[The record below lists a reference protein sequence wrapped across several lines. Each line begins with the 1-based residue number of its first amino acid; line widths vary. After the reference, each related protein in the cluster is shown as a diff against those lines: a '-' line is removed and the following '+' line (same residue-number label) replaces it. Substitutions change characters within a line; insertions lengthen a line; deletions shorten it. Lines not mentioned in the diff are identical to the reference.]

1 MKKLLPV
8 LLLLILSAC
17 STSETYVPRKT
28 AANSS
33 GKRAVSSSDDDFSW
47 VEKLDFD
54 KKTEEKYLADKDEF
68 NFSSSDESS
77 HALVKESLYSLPPA
91 KLEESIAKT
100 DDPLL
105 KMNMR
110 CYQGKFDEALKIA
123 DEQYSKYKG
132 NTSYWNQLG
141 TCYFL
146 KSDFAKAILFYN
158 KSRDLDAKFVPP
170 VNNLGVVYQRQ
181 GKFQK
186 ALAAFKL
193 AADLNTFAVTP
204 TYNLAQLYLRFGT
217 VGKALPIFQ
226 GLQKRS
232 PKDVEV
238 GSALASSHLIKGD
251 YQSAVDIYTRF
262 DKATLSNPSVGLNY
276 AVALKL
282 LNRPMDAQTVL
293 GNVTASSA
301 GPMAE
306 YAQKVEK
313 FIRN

>member
-8 LLLLILSAC
+8 LLLILSAC
-17 STSETYVPRKT
+17 SSTST
-28 AANSS
+28 NSGNAS
-33 GKRAVSSSDDDFSW
+33 REIASSKRGVSSAEDDFSW

-54 KKTEEKYLADKDEF
+54 KKGEEKYRADKDEF
-68 NFSSSDESS
+68 DFSSSDESA
-77 HALVKESLYSLPPA
+77 HALIKESLSSLSPA
-91 KLEESIAKT
+91 KLEETVGKT
-100 DDPLL
+100 DDPLV
-105 KMNMR
+105 KMNIK

-123 DEQYSKYKG
+123 DDQYSKYKS

-170 VNNLGVVYQRQ
+170 INNLGVVYQRQ
-181 GKFQK
+181 GKFQR
-186 ALAAFKL
+186 ALSAFKL

-232 PKDVEV
+232 PKDIEV
-238 GSALASSHLIKGD
+238 GSALASSFLLKGD
-251 YQSAVDIYTRF
+251 YQAAVDIYGRF
-262 DKATLSNPSVGLNY
+262 DKATLAMPSVGLNY

-282 LNRPMDAQTVL
+282 LNRPVDAQTVL
-293 GNVTASSA
+293 TNTSASSS
-301 GPMAE
+301 GPISE
-306 YAQKVEK
+306 YAQRVDK

>member
-1 MKKLLPV
+1 MKKLLPI
-8 LLLLILSAC
+8 LLILSAC
-17 STSETYVPRKT
+17 STTPENVSREI
-28 AANSS
+28 ASS
-33 GKRAVSSSDDDFSW
+33 KRAVSSAEEDFSW
-47 VEKLDFD
+47 VEQLDFD
-54 KKTEEKYLADKDEF
+54 KKSEEKYRADKDEF
-68 NFSSSDESS
+68 DFSSSDESS
-77 HALVKESLYSLPPA
+77 HALIKESLSSLTSA
-91 KLEESIAKT
+91 KLEESLGKT
-100 DDPLL
+100 DDPMM
-105 KMNMR
+105 KMNIK
-110 CYQGKFDEALKIA
+110 CYQGKYEEALKIA
-123 DEQYSKYKG
+123 DDEYSKYKN

-146 KSDFAKAILFYN
+146 KSDYAKAILFYN
-158 KSRDLDAKFVPP
+158 KSRDLDSKYIPP

-232 PKDVEV
+232 PKDVDV
-238 GSALASSHLIKGD
+238 ASALASSYLIKGD
-251 YQSAVDIYTRF
+251 YQSAVDIYGRL
-262 DKATLSNPSVGLNY
+262 DKATLSTPSIGLNY
-276 AVALKL
+276 ALALKL

-293 GNVTASSA
+293 SNVSTPVASVT
-301 GPMAE
+301 E

>member
-1 MKKLLPV
+1 MKRLLPV
-8 LLLLILSAC
+8 LLIILASC
-17 STSETYVPRKT
+17 STTHENGSRSITST
-28 AANSS
+28 
-33 GKRAVSSSDDDFSW
+33 KRTVSSAEDDYSW
-47 VEKLDFD
+47 VEQLDFD
-54 KKTEEKYLADKDEF
+54 KKVEEKYKAEKDEF
-68 NFSSSDESS
+68 DFSSSDESA
-77 HALVKESLYSLPPA
+77 HALAKESLYSLAPA
-91 KLEESIAKT
+91 KLEETVAKT
-100 DDPLL
+100 DDPLM
-105 KMNMR
+105 KMNIK
-110 CYQGKFDEALKIA
+110 CYQGKYDEALKIA
-123 DEQYSKYKG
+123 DDEYAKYKN

-170 VNNLGVVYQRQ
+170 INNLGVVYQRQ

-193 AADLNTFAVTP
+193 AADLSTFAVTP

-251 YQSAVDIYTRF
+251 YQAAVDIYSRF
-262 DKATLSNPSVGLNY
+262 DKAVLANPSVGLNY

-282 LNRPMDAQTVL
+282 LNRPLDAQTVL
-293 GNVTASSA
+293 GNVSSSA
-301 GPMAE
+301 AGPTSE

>member
-8 LLLLILSAC
+8 LLLLLASC
-17 STSETYVPRKT
+17 STTPGNVSRDIASV
-28 AANSS
+28 
-33 GKRAVSSSDDDFSW
+33 KRSVSSADDDYKW
-47 VEKLDFD
+47 VEGLDFD
-54 KKTEEKYLADKDEF
+54 KKTEEKYRADKDEF
-68 NFSSSDESS
+68 DFSSSDESS
-77 HALVKESLYSLPPA
+77 HALIKESLTALPPA
-91 KLEESIAKT
+91 KLEEASKT
-100 DDPLL
+100 DDPLM
-105 KMNMR
+105 KMNVK

-123 DEQYSKYKG
+123 DDQYSKYKN

-238 GSALASSHLIKGD
+238 GSALASANLIKGD
-251 YQSAVDIYTRF
+251 YQAAVDIYGRF
-262 DKATLSNPSVGLNY
+262 DKATLADPSVGLNY

-282 LNRPMDAQTVL
+282 LNRPQDAQTVL
-293 GNVTASSA
+293 SNVSGSTT
-301 GPMAE
+301 GPIAE
-306 YAQKVEK
+306 YAQRVDK
-313 FIRN
+313 FVRN

>member
-1 MKKLLPV
+1 MKKLLPI
-8 LLLLILSAC
+8 LLLVLSAC
-17 STSETYVPRKT
+17 STTPGNV
-28 AANSS
+28 S
-33 GKRAVSSSDDDFSW
+33 GDKVNKRALSSSEDDFKW
-47 VEKLDFD
+47 VEGLDFD
-54 KKTEEKYLADKDEF
+54 KKSEEKYRADKDEF
-68 NFSSSDESS
+68 DFSSSDESA
-77 HALVKESLYSLPPA
+77 HALVKESLASLPAA
-91 KLEESIAKT
+91 KLEEAASGT
-100 DDPLL
+100 NDPLM
-105 KMNMR
+105 KINVK

-123 DEQYSKYKG
+123 DDQYSKYKN

-158 KSRDLDAKFVPP
+158 KSRDLDAKFIPP

-193 AADLNTFAVTP
+193 AADLNTFSVTP

-238 GSALASSHLIKGD
+238 GSALASANLIKGD
-251 YQSAVDIYTRF
+251 YQTAVDIYARF
-262 DKATLSNPSVGLNY
+262 DKTTLSNPSVGLNY

-282 LNRPMDAQTVL
+282 LNRPQDAQTVL
-293 GNVTASSA
+293 ANVSGPTAGA
-301 GPMAE
+301 MAE
-306 YAQKVEK
+306 YAQRVDK
-313 FIRN
+313 FVRN

>member
-1 MKKLLPV
+1 MKKILPV
-8 LLLLILSAC
+8 LLLFLSAC
-17 STSETYVPRKT
+17 STHESHVTREIASTS
-28 AANSS
+28 AA
-33 GKRAVSSSDDDFSW
+33 KRSVSSADDDW
-47 VEKLDFD
+47 VEKLDFN
-54 KKTEEKYLADKDEF
+54 KKSEEKYRADNDEF
-68 NFSSSDESS
+68 NFSSSDESA
-77 HALVKESLYSLPPA
+77 HALVKESLYSIAPA
-91 KLEESIAKT
+91 KLEESISKT
-100 DDPLL
+100 DDPLM
-105 KMNMR
+105 KINMK

-123 DEQYSKYKG
+123 DEQYTKYKA

-186 ALAAFKL
+186 ALSAFKL

-232 PKDVEV
+232 PKDAEV
-238 GSALASSHLIKGD
+238 SSALASSHLIKGD
-251 YQSAVDIYTRF
+251 YQSAVDIYGRLE
-262 DKATLSNPSVGLNY
+262 KSTLSNPSVGLNY

-282 LNRPMDAQTVL
+282 LNRPVDAQTIL
-293 GNVTASSA
+293 SNVTASTA

>member
-8 LLLLILSAC
+8 LLLVLSSC
-17 STSETYVPRKT
+17 STTPGNISRDIAST
-28 AANSS
+28 
-33 GKRAVSSSDDDFSW
+33 KRAVSSAEDDYKW
-47 VEKLDFD
+47 VEGLDFD
-54 KKTEEKYLADKDEF
+54 KKTEEKYKADKDEF
-68 NFSSSDESS
+68 DFSSSDESS
-77 HALVKESLYSLPPA
+77 HALIKESLASLPAA
-91 KLEESIAKT
+91 KLEETVLKT
-100 DDPLL
+100 DDPLM
-105 KMNMR
+105 KMNIK
-110 CYQGKFDEALKIA
+110 CYQGKFEEALKIA
-123 DEQYSKYKG
+123 DDQYSKYKN

-158 KSRDLDAKFVPP
+158 KSRDLDAKFIPP

-238 GSALASSHLIKGD
+238 GSALASANLIKGD
-251 YQSAVDIYTRF
+251 YQAAVDIYARF
-262 DKATLSNPSVGLNY
+262 DKATLANPSVGLNY

-282 LNRPMDAQTVL
+282 LNRPQDAQTVL
-293 GNVTASSA
+293 SNVSGSTTGAI
-301 GPMAE
+301 AE
-306 YAQKVEK
+306 YAQRVDK
-313 FIRN
+313 FVRN

>member
-1 MKKLLPV
+1 MIKLLSAI
-8 LLLLILSAC
+8 LLILAAC
-17 STSETYVPRKT
+17 STPETHNTREV
-28 AANSS
+28 AS
-33 GKRAVSSSDDDFSW
+33 VSSSRAISSSDEDMNW
-47 VEKLDFD
+47 VEKLDFN
-54 KKTEEKYLADKDEF
+54 KKNEEKYKPDKDEF

-91 KLEESIAKT
+91 KLDEAISKT

-105 KMNMR
+105 KMNMK
-110 CYQGKFDEALKIA
+110 CYQGKFDDALKIA
-123 DEQYSKYKG
+123 DEEYSKYKG

-186 ALAAFKL
+186 ALSAFKL
-193 AADLNTFAVTP
+193 ASDLNTFAVTP
-204 TYNLAQLYLRFGT
+204 IYNLAQLYLRFGT

-232 PKDVEV
+232 PKDVEIS
-238 GSALASSHLIKGD
+238 SALASSHLIKGD
-251 YQSAVDIYTRF
+251 YQSAVDIYARLE
-262 DKATLSNPSVGLNY
+262 KSTLSNPTIGLNY

-282 LNRPMDAQTVL
+282 LNRPVDAQTVL
-293 GNVTASSA
+293 GNVTASTS